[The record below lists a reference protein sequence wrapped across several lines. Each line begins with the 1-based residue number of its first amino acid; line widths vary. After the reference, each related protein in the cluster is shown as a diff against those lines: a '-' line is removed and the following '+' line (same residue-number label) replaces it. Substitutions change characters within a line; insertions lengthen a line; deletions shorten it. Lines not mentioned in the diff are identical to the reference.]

1 MNNNNEYDIKF
12 IILSLIFCTSSIL
25 LNIYCMKVLAVKTF
39 VVGDCGI
46 VVSWIIFLTN
56 NLLTKNYG
64 EKNTIKVI
72 KVSNCIGF
80 VVPVVSYLLTL
91 LPVPTDYQDASDAF
105 SMIFSSSLRVIT
117 ASSIAYFVGN
127 VFYTKMVSKNKNN
140 IFISMLGQLI
150 DNFIFA
156 ILAFAPIHLSQYEM
170 RMIDIVKSAIFGAV
184 VESILERIF
193 LFFVYRS
200 DKIK

>member
-12 IILSLIFCTSSIL
+12 IILSLIFCTASVL

-91 LPVPTDYQDASDAF
+91 LPT
-105 SMIFSSSLRVIT
+105 IFTYLILQ
-117 ASSIAYFVGN
+117 YG
-127 VFYTKMVSKNKNN
+127 YTN
-140 IFISMLGQLI
+140 
-150 DNFIFA
+150 
-156 ILAFAPIHLSQYEM
+156 
-170 RMIDIVKSAIFGAV
+170 DIVIQSFSCKLYGI
-184 VESILERIF
+184 
-193 LFFVYRS
+193 YN
-200 DKIK
+200 IK